1 MRKGLGARNEL
12 QRLVP
17 RSEPQASGAASKGL
31 GARSEPQRLVPRSEP
46 QASGA
51 ARRRRAPRA
60 PNALSRRVARW
71 LRPPRTLR
79 PTRAG
84 WVFFGLTLGVGL
96 AALNTGNNLMYM
108 VLSLLLSF
116 LVLSGVLSESAL
128 RGIQVRRLLPNEL
141 VAEQEAIVG
150 VELSNRQGR
159 VPSFAVVVEDVI
171 RVGGLERPAG
181 RAFALRIAPRGSE
194 LRSYRFAPLVRGPL
208 PFVGFRV
215 ATRFPFGLFSKALW
229 IEAPREA
236 LVFPALDAVAAAQG
250 QPGSLRRGESH
261 GGFAGQSP
269 ESAGLRSYAP
279 GDPFRRVH
287 WRATLRR
294 GALLVRDQEQERV
307 GEHVVRLRTRGVAP
321 GESFEAAVRRAASDV
336 AASLRAGLRVGLRTD
351 ASALATG
358 DGAPQRRRLLAF
370 LATVAPDVPA

>member
-1 MRKGLGARNEL
+1 M
-12 QRLVP
+12 
-17 RSEPQASGAASKGL
+17 
-31 GARSEPQRLVPRSEP
+31 
-46 QASGA
+46 
-51 ARRRRAPRA
+51 
-60 PNALSRRVARW
+60 ARW

-128 RGIQVRRLLPNEL
+128 RGIRVRRLLPGEL
-141 VAEQEAIVG
+141 VAEREAIVG
-150 VELSNRQGR
+150 VELTNQQGR

-171 RVGGLERPAG
+171 RVGGIERPAG
-181 RAFALRIAPRGSE
+181 RAFALRIAPGASE
-194 LRSYRFAPLVRGPL
+194 LRSYRFAPPARGPL
-208 PFVGFRV
+208 AFVGFRV

-236 LVFPALDAVAAAQG
+236 LVFPALDPLPAAVG
-250 QPGSLRRGESH
+250 TPGSLRRGETQ
-261 GGFAGQSP
+261 GGNAGQSP

-287 WRATLRR
+287 WRASFRR

-321 GESFEAAVRRAASDV
+321 GHGFEAAVRRAASEV
-336 AASLRAGLRVGLRTD
+336 AANLRVGLRVGLRTD
-351 ASALATG
+351 AQLLPPAG
-358 DGAPQRRRLLAF
+358 DAPQRRRLLAY
-370 LATVAPDVPA
+370 LATVAPETAGAPARPA

>member
-1 MRKGLGARNEL
+1 MRRGE
-12 QRLVP
+12 
-17 RSEPQASGAASKGL
+17 
-31 GARSEPQRLVPRSEP
+31 
-46 QASGA
+46 A

-60 PNALSRRVARW
+60 QSVLSRRVARW

-79 PTRAG
+79 PTLAG

-128 RGIQVRRLLPNEL
+128 RGIQVRRLLPSEL

-150 VELSNRQGR
+150 VEVKNQQDR
-159 VPSFAVVVEDVI
+159 VPAFAVVVEDVI
-171 RVGGLERPAG
+171 RVGTLQRPAG
-181 RAFALRIAPRGSE
+181 RAFALRVAPRGAE
-194 LRSYRFAPLVRGPL
+194 LRSYRFVPPQRGGL
-208 PFVGFRV
+208 AFVGFRV

-236 LVFPALDAVAAAQG
+236 LVFPALDPLLAAQG
-250 QPGSLRRGESH
+250 RQGSLRRGETH
-261 GGFAGQSP
+261 GGNAGQSP

-307 GEHVVRLRTRGVAP
+307 AEQVVRLRTRGVTAGP
-321 GESFEAAVRRAASDV
+321 GFEASVRRAASEV

-351 ASALATG
+351 ANTLATG

-370 LATVAPDVPA
+370 LATVAPEAEAGAAAAPVRRALS